1 MVQLGYGY
9 GHVEQQ
15 FNNNEQD
22 KTGQLDFKKLLR
34 KELLWMDLDD
44 DLYALGGSSYSI
56 CKL

>member
-34 KELLWMDLDD
+34 KELLWMDLEVN
-44 DLYALGGSSYSI
+44 L
-56 CKL
+56 